1 MSSTSTV
8 SAGGILRRHEARV
21 ALMVIVASLPLLA
34 AVAYHVVA
42 TAKQSTKDALARVEA
57 VAQQGSR
64 DYEKA
69 IAEARTVLAL
79 VAQLP
84 QVMDG
89 PSQACRSVLLPI
101 LKRLDWAQGLW
112 VIGENGRV
120 RCSTVAQG
128 VGVDLSSQQ
137 TFRNAVAADGFY
149 VSNFFVG
156 KVTDKPMTF
165 ASLQANSQS
174 GERNL
179 LAVTMNISWFAKL
192 SASLGQ
198 EAGANIL
205 LLDGKGVAISA
216 FPQRSVPAGKSLAD
230 HTSIKRTQQSSRG
243 HFEGEAL
250 DETRAYWGF
259 ATLSGTDHKIAV
271 AFPSSSILSNIKS
284 AAWQAGLVGAFTLM
298 LSAAFIWAIG
308 QRLWANPMRKRD
320 QLLQTA
326 LDSMDQGLMVVDK
339 RGRLPIYNARALEL
353 LNLPE
358 ELMASEPALD
368 TILAYQRS
376 MGEFDNMNEGDQ
388 SKVKPVLFGGGRTTY
403 VRERANG
410 TFLEVHSVPIEGGGI
425 VRTFTDVTSRKTTE
439 RHLQEQANSDGLTGL
454 SNRRHFDKLF
464 HTEFARARRTGH
476 SLALIMIDID
486 HFKAYNDFYG
496 HLLGDTCLQE
506 VANTI
511 DATLKRPADTAS
523 RYGGEEFAVLLPD
536 THLDGGIIVAEQI
549 RKAIEARAMEHHGAL
564 TSVVTV
570 SAGVAA
576 VTPNL
581 LSDEASLVR
590 DADAELYEAKKAG
603 RNQVAPEPIGTD
615 PDRPFP
621 DRRQRHSAPVVR
633 EPEPSTV

>member
-198 EAGANIL
+198 EERPETAAQFNV
-205 LLDGKGVAISA
+205 DTKSA
-216 FPQRSVPAGKSLAD
+216 F
-230 HTSIKRTQQSSRG
+230 
-243 HFEGEAL
+243 
-250 DETRAYWGF
+250 
-259 ATLSGTDHKIAV
+259 
-271 AFPSSSILSNIKS
+271 
-284 AAWQAGLVGAFTLM
+284 
-298 LSAAFIWAIG
+298 
-308 QRLWANPMRKRD
+308 
-320 QLLQTA
+320 
-326 LDSMDQGLMVVDK
+326 
-339 RGRLPIYNARALEL
+339 
-353 LNLPE
+353 
-358 ELMASEPALD
+358 
-368 TILAYQRS
+368 
-376 MGEFDNMNEGDQ
+376 
-388 SKVKPVLFGGGRTTY
+388 
-403 VRERANG
+403 
-410 TFLEVHSVPIEGGGI
+410 
-425 VRTFTDVTSRKTTE
+425 
-439 RHLQEQANSDGLTGL
+439 
-454 SNRRHFDKLF
+454 
-464 HTEFARARRTGH
+464 
-476 SLALIMIDID
+476 
-486 HFKAYNDFYG
+486 
-496 HLLGDTCLQE
+496 
-506 VANTI
+506 
-511 DATLKRPADTAS
+511 
-523 RYGGEEFAVLLPD
+523 
-536 THLDGGIIVAEQI
+536 
-549 RKAIEARAMEHHGAL
+549 
-564 TSVVTV
+564 
-570 SAGVAA
+570 
-576 VTPNL
+576 
-581 LSDEASLVR
+581 
-590 DADAELYEAKKAG
+590 
-603 RNQVAPEPIGTD
+603 
-615 PDRPFP
+615 
-621 DRRQRHSAPVVR
+621 
-633 EPEPSTV
+633 